1 MAKIKQ
7 LPLDVLK
14 REQFEDK
21 RSYENAIWYLT
32 HLNDLVMLHNNG
44 YVLFNGGR
52 QVVPDL
58 RVSYYTAED
67 GLHDADD
74 GEFDKTGEVK
84 FIGFGVIGLIGCAR
98 CLKKG
103 RIYVSKR
110 EAKDF
115 LKAITVVHKS
125 DFHKFLDL

>member
-1 MAKIKQ
+1 MTNIKQ
-7 LPLDVLK
+7 LPLDILK

-21 RSYENAIWYLT
+21 RSYENAIWCLT
-32 HLNDLVMLHNNG
+32 HLNDLVLLHNNG
-44 YVLFNGGR
+44 YALFEGKR
-52 QVVPDL
+52 MFVPDL
-58 RVSYYTAED
+58 RVSYYTTDD

-84 FIGFGVIGLIGCAR
+84 FIGFGICALIGSAR

-110 EAKDF
+110 EVKNY
-115 LKAITVVHKS
+115 LKTITVVRKS
-125 DFHKFLDL
+125 DFHNFLDL